1 MSQFLA
7 ELYAACV
14 VEHARENVDG
24 ILKGPFYV
32 IGKEARDAFNL
43 PYDATIFKR
52 VIEILEYLGALTIYR
67 NPGMQSYYR
76 LEVKKFDEVM
86 KVSTLVR
93 NYMMISPFEEN
104 SPTYSFLESYAD
116 LGSDFLMDALSAHA
130 DELNEIGDNG
140 EFLDE
145 ATASEFSSDQSK
157 PKDEVPASDRYV
169 DFTHNEEAV
178 IEAHE
183 RVAKAEEVVR
193 QSNTLAPELRSLWGN
208 LISQGREYLKKP
220 GTYIAVISALLLK
233 PLYDAYSSS
242 IEESAKP
249 LIDAAIIAIKALIG
263 L

>member
-7 ELYAACV
+7 ELYVACV

-43 PYDATIFKR
+43 PYDEAIFR
-52 VIEILEYLGALTIYR
+52 QVIEILEYLGALKIYR

-86 KVSTLVR
+86 RVSTLVR
-93 NYMMISPFEEN
+93 NYRMISPFEEN
-104 SPTYSFLESYAD
+104 SPTYPFLESYAD
-116 LGSDFLMDALSAHA
+116 LGSDFLIDALSAHS
-130 DELNEIGDNG
+130 DELNEIGVNG
-140 EFLDE
+140 DSLDDGVD
-145 ATASEFSSDQSK
+145 SEFSSDRSDT
-157 PKDEVPASDRYV
+157 KDEVPASDRYV
-169 DFTHNEEAV
+169 DFAHNAEAV
-178 IEAHE
+178 NEAQE
-183 RVAKAEEVVR
+183 RVANAEEAVR